1 MFFFWSKSSNAQNS
15 KEAQC
20 EDLFAAVR
28 QSVIHIHILGTSP
41 HWANL
46 QMFEFT
52 NVHDGA
58 NVYNGTLYIVQSSR
72 MRVSGAECE
81 DLLGAVKGNSWPGL
95 WSNHQ
100 HTARFHMT

>member
-20 EDLFAAVR
+20 EDLLAAVR
-28 QSVIHIHILGTSP
+28 QCEL
-41 HWANL
+41 L
-46 QMFEFT
+46 EFT

-95 WSNHQ
+95 WPNHQ